1 MLVDIREYYTKDGK
15 DQPGRKGIALQKE
28 QVRDDSI
35 CNLHLGQAIAERH
48 SFIVGST
55 QR

>member
-28 QVRDDSI
+28 QWEALKDNMDTI
-35 CNLHLGQAIAERH
+35 DELMAKTATGK
-48 SFIVGST
+48 
-55 QR
+55 